1 MITEST
7 SPRLSSEHS
16 TWVKVVVKFD
26 SKVQETLQ
34 DRLDYCRTK
43 FGHRG
48 VQSGWWWRP
57 KKTFKEGIFIFTFK
71 REEDA
76 LAFKITKG

>member
-1 MITEST
+1 MTTEST
-7 SPRLSSEHS
+7 SPKPSSEYS

-34 DRLDYCRTK
+34 DRLDYCRAK

-48 VQSGWWWRP
+48 RESGWWWRP
-57 KKTFKEGIFIFTFK
+57 KKAFKDGIFIFTL
-71 REEDA
+71 EE
-76 LAFKITKG
+76 KKMH